1 MLEHFVLSDEMRK
14 QKAQGRLMKKKEK
27 IEYVTKRKK
36 NKKTKRYL
44 MMEGSWNLR
53 WVIFLPLLR
62 SNL

>member
-53 WVIFLPLLR
+53 WVIFLQLLR